1 VSTSIA
7 EDSLLGPYFL
17 PPCLTGAAYHN
28 FVQNVLSELL
38 HDVAFQH
45 RIHLWIMHAYATPHF
60 LLTVQQFLNIVFP
73 ERWMDK
79 VDQQHGLLVPL
90 IKILMFLS
98 LGTSKVHYLIY
109 ESQ

>member
-1 VSTSIA
+1 
-7 EDSLLGPYFL
+7 
-17 PPCLTGAAYHN
+17 
-28 FVQNVLSELL
+28 
-38 HDVAFQH
+38 
-45 RIHLWIMHAYATPHF
+45 
-60 LLTVQQFLNIVFP
+60 
-73 ERWMDK
+73 

>member
-7 EDSLLGPYFL
+7 EDSLLGYYFL

-28 FVQNVLSELL
+28 FIQNVLSELL
-38 HDVAFQH
+38 HNVALQH
-45 RIHLWIMHAYATPHF
+45 RINLWIMHAYAPPHF
-60 LLTVQQFLNIVFP
+60 LLTVQEFLNNVFP

-79 VDQQHGLLVPL
+79 LDQQHGLLVPL
-90 IKILMFLS
+90 IEILMFLS

-109 ESQ
+109 ESH